1 MPRSLFATVGRE
13 TVSVPSLIIKVI
25 ILLFQQN
32 SEIGILLNTKES
44 AIWQTICL
52 KHVYSLFK
60 LSVIRRGL
68 NFRPL
73 EKQNFDFIEFL

>member
-1 MPRSLFATVGRE
+1 MGNKGSSICSMPRSLFATVARE

-44 AIWQTICL
+44 AIW
-52 KHVYSLFK
+52 
-60 LSVIRRGL
+60 
-68 NFRPL
+68 
-73 EKQNFDFIEFL
+73 